1 MSVLAAAGNK
11 SQESAEKIL
20 ESLGHRTKLLASALA
35 ASQSKLLPAEG
46 FYERSMA
53 T

>member
-11 SQESAEKIL
+11 SQEAAEKIQ
-20 ESLGHRTKLLASALA
+20 TKLLASALA
-35 ASQSKLLPAEG
+35 ASQSKRMPAEG